1 MPLTTPQPSSAP
13 TLRERTGEERS
24 RSDSAASVNDTISS
38 DHPSPAV
45 RERGR
50 GWVSPSPP
58 PCPFLSHAVGEE
70 GGMSGAG
77 AILRWHLSTMPSPPP
92 RSPLSRSAGEGPGVR
107 VARSAGEGPGVRAT
121 PHLVPLSYTAQK
133 YVGPP
138 HAMIARVRDTP
149 NERSAF
155 SIRR

>member
-1 MPLTTPQPSSAP
+1 MRLHDAMEQGCNGFRSVLRRTPGGPHLPPAPSSPTLWERRGEDDAPHLPPSPLSTP
-13 TLRERTGEERS
+13 TLRERKGER
-24 RSDSAASVNDTISS
+24 
-38 DHPSPAV
+38 
-45 RERGR
+45 
-50 GWVSPSPP
+50 
-58 PCPFLSHAVGEE
+58 
-70 GGMSGAG
+70 SGAG
-77 AILRWHLSTMPSPPP
+77 AMLRGHLSTMPSPPP

>member
-1 MPLTTPQPSSAP
+1 M
-13 TLRERTGEERS
+13 LRG
-24 RSDSAASVNDTISS
+24 
-38 DHPSPAV
+38 
-45 RERGR
+45 
-50 GWVSPSPP
+50 
-58 PCPFLSHAVGEE
+58 
-70 GGMSGAG
+70 
-77 AILRWHLSTMPSPPP
+77 HLSTMPSPPP

-107 VARSAGEGPGVRAT
+107 AALTSPQPPSSPTLWERRGEDDAPHLPPSPLSTPTLPERKGERSGAGAMLRGHLSTMPSPPPRSPLSRSAGEGLGVRVARGAGEGPGVRAT

>member
-1 MPLTTPQPSSAP
+1 M
-13 TLRERTGEERS
+13 S
-24 RSDSAASVNDTISS
+24 RAA
-38 DHPSPAV
+38 
-45 RERGR
+45 
-50 GWVSPSPP
+50 
-58 PCPFLSHAVGEE
+58 
-70 GGMSGAG
+70 
-77 AILRWHLSTMPSPPP
+77 AILRLRHTRL
-92 RSPLSRSAGEGPGVR
+92 PLSRSAGEGPGVR

>member
-1 MPLTTPQPSSAP
+1 M
-13 TLRERTGEERS
+13 S
-24 RSDSAASVNDTISS
+24 RAA
-38 DHPSPAV
+38 
-45 RERGR
+45 
-50 GWVSPSPP
+50 
-58 PCPFLSHAVGEE
+58 
-70 GGMSGAG
+70 
-77 AILRWHLSTMPSPPP
+77 AILRLRHT
-92 RSPLSRSAGEGPGVR
+92 RSPLS
-107 VARSAGEGPGVRAT
+107 RSAGEGPGVRAT